1 MAKLVRVNSIL
12 LYNLHKIMFSSST
25 SAVKTVGL
33 LVIGDE
39 ILKGQVVDS
48 NSHYIT
54 KRLHQLGLKVEKIT
68 VTGDNKD
75 EISEEVKNFSLRYD
89 YVITT
94 GGIGPTH
101 DDVTFESVAEA
112 FNEPVI
118 LHPELVK
125 ICAQFYGTTDPE
137 SPGMKLARVPK
148 SSKLTFAQEDGELR
162 THYPNV
168 SVRNVYMF
176 PGIPQLC
183 ERLFDKLSGQLFE
196 TTNQFYTRNVYFNV
210 TEEKIAN
217 ALSLVVAEY
226 PGVLIGSY
234 PELFNRY
241 YKVRI
246 VLESSQEQEME
257 QAYVKLLQIVPR
269 EVIVPQEKFF
279 NK

>member
-137 SPGMKLARVPK
+137 SPGMKLARVC
-148 SSKLTFAQEDGELR
+148 SAFSCIQWTTCFR
-162 THYPNV
+162 YPNRPNSHLHKKMV
-168 SVRNVYMF
+168 N
-176 PGIPQLC
+176 
-183 ERLFDKLSGQLFE
+183 
-196 TTNQFYTRNVYFNV
+196 
-210 TEEKIAN
+210 
-217 ALSLVVAEY
+217 
-226 PGVLIGSY
+226 
-234 PELFNRY
+234 
-241 YKVRI
+241 
-246 VLESSQEQEME
+246 
-257 QAYVKLLQIVPR
+257 
-269 EVIVPQEKFF
+269 
-279 NK
+279 